1 MGLSAYRLAAKAR
14 IDAELKAWAGQ
25 WFPRLP
31 PAHEDALHGILS
43 EGKRLR
49 GSLTCLVAEALGAS
63 LEQALPHALAVEL
76 VQAASLVHDDFVDG
90 DTVRRGR
97 PAAWTLL
104 SPRRAVLVADVIF
117 AAAIET
123 MAQAG
128 SREGATLAR
137 SIADMA
143 QGALQESLV
152 EAAVKDAQTYRR
164 IIHLKTGS
172 LFAAA
177 GRLGALAAGADESAL
192 QAATDF
198 GARAG
203 ALYQIADDLADGAR
217 LGSLSPQAELGLLL
231 EEARRALAAF
241 PANERTQ
248 MLAEMPH
255 ALIGAQKQSRSRTR

>member
-1 MGLSAYRLAAKAR
+1 
-14 IDAELKAWAGQ
+14 
-25 WFPRLP
+25 
-31 PAHEDALHGILS
+31 
-43 EGKRLR
+43 
-49 GSLTCLVAEALGAS
+49 VAEALGGS

-90 DTVRRGR
+90 DTMRRGR
-97 PAAWTLL
+97 PATWTLL
-104 SPRRAVLVADVIF
+104 SPRRAVLVADAIF

-137 SIADMA
+137 CIADMA
-143 QGALQESLV
+143 QGALQESLID
-152 EAAVKDAQTYRR
+152 VKDAQTYRR

-177 GRLGALAAGADESAL
+177 GRLGALAAGADERAL

-217 LGSLSPQAELGLLL
+217 LGSLSPQAELGQVL
-231 EEARRALAAF
+231 EQARRALAAF
-241 PANERTQ
+241 PDNERTQ
-248 MLAEMPH
+248 MLAEMPR
-255 ALIGAQKQSRSRTR
+255 ALIGAQKPSPSRTP